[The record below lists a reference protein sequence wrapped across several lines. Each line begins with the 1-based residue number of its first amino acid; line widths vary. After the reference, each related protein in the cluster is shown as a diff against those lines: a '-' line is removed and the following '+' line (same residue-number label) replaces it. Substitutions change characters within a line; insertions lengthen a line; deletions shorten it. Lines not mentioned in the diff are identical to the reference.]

1 MHYDSEE
8 DFRNPTG
15 SVFCA
20 HGSGYVV
27 PWDEVPEHMHLP
39 YVYHGDESEEA
50 LAASART
57 QNAFSAED
65 AQALA
70 GNRRRT
76 SFEKA
81 VSVCHQ
87 WSLMRSLQMFMPG
100 SLAWAKTI
108 SQRIRG
114 ANGR

>member
-1 MHYDSEE
+1 M
-8 DFRNPTG
+8 
-15 SVFCA
+15 
-20 HGSGYVV
+20 

-81 VSVCHQ
+81 VSGMSSVELDAQ
-87 WSLMRSLQMFMPG
+87 
-100 SLAWAKTI
+100 LADVYAREFGMGKTI

-114 ANGR
+114 ANGQAKRKMSMKV

>member
-1 MHYDSEE
+1 
-8 DFRNPTG
+8 
-15 SVFCA
+15 
-20 HGSGYVV
+20 
-27 PWDEVPEHMHLP
+27 MHLP

-81 VSVCHQ
+81 VSGMSSVELDAQ
-87 WSLMRSLQMFMPG
+87 LADVYAREFGMGKNDIAEDQRRKWSVEIFLFAHILHPFCSSIPLSELLF
-100 SLAWAKTI
+100 S
-108 SQRIRG
+108 
-114 ANGR
+114 NNV